1 MGLAL
6 CPGSFDPPTNGH
18 IEVVEGAS
26 RHFERVLVAVGHNSS
41 KTPLLGTEERVEL
54 LRGCLAHLHNV
65 EIESFK
71 GLLTDLA
78 RERGAAV
85 IVKGLRAAS
94 DLDYE
99 LAMARINATLQP
111 SLDTLFIV
119 TSSRFSF
126 VSSSLVKEAARYG
139 GDISGLVPPQV
150 NKALIRH
157 FETNPDRV

>member
-41 KTPLLGTEERVEL
+41 KAPLLGAKERVEL
-54 LRGCLAHLHNV
+54 LRACLAHLHNV
-65 EIESFK
+65 EIEAFK
-71 GLLTDLA
+71 GLLIDLA
-78 RERGAAV
+78 RERGANV
-85 IVKGLRAAS
+85 IVKGLRTGS

-99 LAMARINATLQP
+99 LTMARVNATLQP

-119 TSSRFSF
+119 ASSRFSF
-126 VSSSLVKEAARYG
+126 VSSSLVKEVARYG

-157 FETNPDRV
+157 FTGNPDRV